1 MDRVGRDVRV
11 AVLERD
17 TDHNKVVDM
26 VKVISD
32 LLLSDPAG
40 NTSHNEIPRCSTSD
54 LVGDVRWHVELTVG
68 PAKFKLGGNQHS
80 THVPLTRNTYTF
92 SM

>member
-1 MDRVGRDVRV
+1 
-11 AVLERD
+11 
-17 TDHNKVVDM
+17 
-26 VKVISD
+26 
-32 LLLSDPAG
+32 
-40 NTSHNEIPRCSTSD
+40 
-54 LVGDVRWHVELTVG
+54 VRWHVELTVG